1 MPGFT
6 INQANATVWPIA
18 PTPGSFALVQSLGGT
33 LQITATGGGLT
44 GTLGV
49 YFVDGNGAFTQIP
62 NSEIFRIDTKTLGA
76 IASATQATYQVPV
89 PAGAIYLLCSA
100 LSGGSDVFNLTM
112 LSGSSAAGGSGG
124 IDANVSILSPLGPQS
139 PANSVSVVPV
149 PQTGTPNATNPTV
162 ASGASVTLLAA
173 NANRKYLS
181 VFNNHPTA
189 NLAVSWSGASLTSAT
204 PGLSNPCDIIP
215 PGGGGRS
222 FPDGGYLPTSAITG
236 YQSSGA
242 STNLI
247 SVNEG

>member
-1 MPGFT
+1 M
-6 INQANATVWPIA
+6 AL
-18 PTPGSFALVQSLGGT
+18 GSSLGG
-33 LQITATGGGLT
+33 
-44 GTLGV
+44 
-49 YFVDGNGAFTQIP
+49 P
-62 NSEIFRIDTKTLGA
+62 
-76 IASATQATYQVPV
+76 
-89 PAGAIYLLCSA
+89 
-100 LSGGSDVFNLTM
+100 
-112 LSGSSAAGGSGG
+112 GGSG
-124 IDANVSILSPLGPQS
+124 AATPVTT
-139 PANSVSVVPV
+139 V
-149 PQTGTPNATNPTV
+149 PQTGTPNPTNPTV

-189 NLAVSWSGASLTSAT
+189 NLAVSWSGATLTSST
-204 PGLSNPCDIIP
+204 PSASNPCDIIP